1 MISYY
6 GVKENKLTPLEQW
19 ERNCWVSIIGPVEE
33 DMALLISEFPELEDY
48 LGYALDMDEKARI
61 EKEEDLLFILIRVP
75 HFVGLR
81 EEIPFTTIPL
91 GIIITKENVLTICK
105 EDNVIIEELENRR
118 IKELHPAKRN
128 RFLLHI
134 LYKTANKYLTHLREI
149 NKIVDQLEDKLQA
162 SMRNAELMEL
172 LKYQKILVFYTT
184 ALKSNELMMERLQRA
199 GIFQSYS
206 DDGELLEDA
215 LIEFQ
220 QAIEMTN
227 ISNNILT
234 QMMGAYASII
244 NNNMNIVIKFLTII
258 TITLAIPTLV
268 ASIYGMNIPLPGAND
283 PNMIGKILLTCLVL
297 ILGII
302 AFFYRRK
309 WF

>member
-1 MISYY
+1 M
-6 GVKENKLTPLEQW
+6 ENW
-19 ERNCWVSIIGPVEE
+19 ERNCWVSVNAPTDRELAE
-33 DMALLISEFPELEDY
+33 LQTEFPELEDY
-48 LGYALDMDEKARI
+48 LGYALDVDEKARI
-61 EKEEDLLFILIRVP
+61 EKDEDILFILLRVP

-91 GIIITKENVLTICK
+91 GIIISKENVFTICK
-105 EDNVIIEELENRR
+105 EENVIIEELENRR
-118 IKELHPAKRN
+118 IKELHPAKRY
-128 RFLLHI
+128 RFLLQI
-134 LYKTANKYLTHLREI
+134 LFKTANKYLTHLREI

-184 ALKSNELMMERLQRA
+184 ALKSNELMIERLQRA

-206 DDGELLEDA
+206 DDTDLLDEA

-268 ASIYGMNIPLPGAND
+268 ASLYGMNVPLPGHD
-283 PNMIGKILLTCLVL
+283 SPDMFYKILLTCFVL
-297 ILGII
+297 IGGII